1 MRKQLTC
8 ALTAMMAISALSPA
22 ITVSAEEEP
31 YKMVME
37 VVNYGFDDPDLLMVQ
52 DAVNEI
58 TVPKIGVEV
67 EFLTVPIM
75 DQATKHG
82 LLVAGGQQIDL
93 VVAGL
98 LTTPSNLVSSGL
110 LQPITE
116 YVEGSEILSGLAE
129 GILDA
134 CRVKGEIYAY
144 PGSIA
149 SGNRV
154 SFFYDKDLAKEYNIE
169 MPEKI
174 TSSEDWEKL
183 FEAVIESGMPQ
194 YGISLGDGVACEYEW
209 APFDSLGDDALLSYG
224 VVMDAKNGNTVENYY
239 ATEEY
244 MQKCLMHRGWFE
256 KGYCVPDSI
265 SNGYTTT
272 DSMSQGLMLGFVSN
286 SNPGNST
293 AYKSKTTGKNLGEVP
308 MTDIITKSSNVLN
321 FCWGVSSSCE
331 RPDKVVEFLELMFS
345 DTGLANLLNYGIEGV
360 HYTTTEGSK
369 IIGYPD
375 GVDGSNCGYGS
386 FVGTYGNVKDLY
398 QRPPFTDEDIEGFAD
413 FIYPNAAASKFLG
426 YTFDPTN
433 VSTALT
439 AVAAVIGQ
447 YAPALE
453 CGIVD
458 PEEKI
463 PEFLDALK
471 AAGIDDV
478 IAENQAQLDAWLSKK

>member
-194 YGISLGDGVACEYEW
+194 YGISLGDGVACEYVLRCGNGCEERQHCRKLLCHGRIH
-209 APFDSLGDDALLSYG
+209 AEMPDA
-224 VVMDAKNGNTVENYY
+224 
-239 ATEEY
+239 
-244 MQKCLMHRGWFE
+244 
-256 KGYCVPDSI
+256 
-265 SNGYTTT
+265 
-272 DSMSQGLMLGFVSN
+272 
-286 SNPGNST
+286 
-293 AYKSKTTGKNLGEVP
+293 
-308 MTDIITKSSNVLN
+308 
-321 FCWGVSSSCE
+321 
-331 RPDKVVEFLELMFS
+331 
-345 DTGLANLLNYGIEGV
+345 
-360 HYTTTEGSK
+360 
-369 IIGYPD
+369 
-375 GVDGSNCGYGS
+375 
-386 FVGTYGNVKDLY
+386 
-398 QRPPFTDEDIEGFAD
+398 QR
-413 FIYPNAAASKFLG
+413 L
-426 YTFDPTN
+426 
-433 VSTALT
+433 V
-439 AVAAVIGQ
+439 
-447 YAPALE
+447 
-453 CGIVD
+453 
-458 PEEKI
+458 
-463 PEFLDALK
+463 
-471 AAGIDDV
+471 
-478 IAENQAQLDAWLSKK
+478 